1 MEKDEFHSVYRL
13 SRKKEVAKEKML
25 EMEAA
30 EALKREIYQE
40 ERERIRQKEEEASA
54 KKRAKR
60 NRRKSQVSK
69 KIAK

>member
-1 MEKDEFHSVYRL
+1 MI
-13 SRKKEVAKEKML
+13 

-40 ERERIRQKEEEASA
+40 ERERIRQREEEASA